1 MRGIESMSPVDRY
14 RDLRRGTLLVAL
26 ALLGALLPGCGGGG
40 AGGVS
45 VPPMPVETAVVAQG
59 PVLDRFEAV
68 GTVEAGDAITVV
80 SELAAQV
87 VSLPFQEGASIAR
100 GGLIAQLDDVQLK
113 AEAERAEAER
123 DQRKAS
129 YDRVKSVVDQG
140 AGAPQDLDDAA
151 AALRVAEANLA
162 IARTRLSKTRIVAP
176 FDGILGARRVS
187 PGAYL
192 RAGEAI
198 TDLAQIRELRVTFS
212 APERYLGL
220 LRQGAAVSVSTTA
233 YPGYAL
239 TGRINVVDP
248 VLEPT
253 TRSAT
258 IVARVA
264 NPGGKFRPGMS
275 ANISAVLSQRAN
287 ALTIPSEAVF
297 VEGDQAYVFVVNADS
312 TVARTAVGL
321 GTRLP
326 DAVEVL
332 TGLDQGDHVVRAGHQ
347 KLLQLPPGAKVIPVM
362 SHPGAGGQASGERP
376 RPGGATKAAAGRK
389 PGTQQ

>member
-1 MRGIESMSPVDRY
+1 
-14 RDLRRGTLLVAL
+14 
-26 ALLGALLPGCGGGG
+26 
-40 AGGVS
+40 
-45 VPPMPVETAVVAQG
+45 MPVETAAVAQG

-68 GTVEAGDAITVV
+68 GTIEAGEAITVV
-80 SELAAQV
+80 SEIAAQV
-87 VSLPFQEGASIAR
+87 VSLPFREGGAVAR
-100 GGLIAQLDDVQLK
+100 GGIVAKLDDAQVK

-123 DQRKAS
+123 DQRKAA

-151 AALRVAEANLA
+151 AALRVAEANLVVA
-162 IARTRLSKTRIVAP
+162 KTRLSKTRIVAP

-192 RAGEAI
+192 RVGDPI
-198 TDLAQIRELRVTFS
+198 TELAQIRELRVTFS
-212 APERYLGL
+212 TPERYLGQL
-220 LRQGAAVSVSTTA
+220 KPGAKVIVSTTA
-233 YPGYAL
+233 YPGYSL

-248 VLEPT
+248 VLDPQ

-258 IVARVA
+258 VVARVA
-264 NPGGKFRPGMS
+264 NPGGRFRPGMS
-275 ANISAVLSQRAN
+275 ANVSAVLSQRAN

-332 TGLDQGDHVVRAGHQ
+332 TGLKPGDRVVRAGHQ
-347 KLLQLPPGAKVIPVM
+347 KLMQLPPGAKVVPA
-362 SHPGAGGQASGERP
+362 SSRLDAGTGGPGAVRP
-376 RPGGATKAAAGRK
+376 PGGTPRESAGRQ
-389 PGTQQ
+389 PGTQR